1 MRPTYF
7 ANFRSD
13 LRGAGKP
20 REVEGILDIYLIRPA
35 GFLLV
40 RVLKHTPITPNMVSA
55 GALLAGCLSG
65 YYYFKTVESGTN
77 LSFPLVA
84 AALLYLH
91 SVLDSADGQ
100 LARTTQAASESGRI
114 VDGICDYLAFAA
126 IYVGILAGQHS
137 HAAEGFS
144 VVFAVAVLSG
154 CSHAVQSA
162 LTEFHR
168 TKYLDYVYGNGLV
181 SSDAGDSAP
190 RGERPEGTL
199 HTLHTLYEGVQR
211 SFTASSHRLDH
222 FIRAWLR
229 QYPDRRPAVSSIFA
243 DEQVPML
250 RAWTLLGPNSHKVG
264 LVLASF
270 APAISG
276 FPVLQFGTVLFFYY
290 NLVVLNGVLLVVI
303 RAQAR
308 TDRRIEAAI
317 ERLAPIHH

>member
-1 MRPTYF
+1 MPPTYF

-40 RVLKHTPITPNMVSA
+40 RLLKHTPITPNMVSV

-65 YYYFKTVESGTN
+65 YYYFKAVESGTD

-100 LARTTQAASESGRI
+100 LARTKQAASESGRI
-114 VDGICDYLAFAA
+114 VDGLCDYLAFAA

-137 HAAEGFS
+137 HTAEGFS
-144 VVFAVAVLSG
+144 AVFAVAVLSG
-154 CSHAVQSA
+154 GSHAVQSA

-168 TKYLDYVYGNGLV
+168 TKYLDYVYGDGLM
-181 SSDAGDSAP
+181 SSAAGAPAP
-190 RGERPEGTL
+190 RRARPEGTL
-199 HTLHTLYEGVQR
+199 HGLHTLYERVQR

-229 QYPDRRPAVSSIFA
+229 QYPDRRPAVSRIFA

-250 RAWTLLGPNSHKVG
+250 RAWTLLAPNSHKVG

-270 APAISG
+270 APVISSS
-276 FPVLQFGTVLFFYY
+276 PVLQLGTVLFFYY
-290 NLVVLNGVLLVVI
+290 NLVLNGVLLVVI

-308 TDRRIEAAI
+308 ADRRIEAAI
-317 ERLAPIHH
+317 ERLAPIHR